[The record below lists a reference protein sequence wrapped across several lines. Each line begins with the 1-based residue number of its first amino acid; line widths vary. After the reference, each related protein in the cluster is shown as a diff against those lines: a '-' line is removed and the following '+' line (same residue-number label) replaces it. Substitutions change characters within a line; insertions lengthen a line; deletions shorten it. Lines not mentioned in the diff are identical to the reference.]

1 MAKKGGHRT
10 KSKPGSGSKIKKYKR
25 GRDTKRRRRDVE
37 QVFDDMTKKE
47 QLETAQPFD
56 DDLPGCGQF
65 YCVETARYFVDQ
77 KALDDHKKSRAYK
90 RRVKELKEETGVE
103 GTNPISLAVH
113 GEPTRDPRKH
123 VIALF
128 YLVDVDPE
136 SIPTAGDDASEAYWV
151 PLDAVTE
158 NEIAGDHI
166 FIIDKLRE

>member
-10 KSKPGSGSKIKKYKR
+10 KSKPGAGSKIKKYKR

-90 RRVKELKEETGVE
+90 RRVKELKEETPFTQKDAEAAAGM
-103 GTNPISLAVH
+103 TAVSRAMKR
-113 GEPTRDPRKH
+113 ECSA
-123 VIALF
+123 I
-128 YLVDVDPE
+128 
-136 SIPTAGDDASEAYWV
+136 V
-151 PLDAVTE
+151 PVWSQ
-158 NEIAGDHI
+158 
-166 FIIDKLRE
+166 

>member
-77 KALDDHKKSRAYK
+77 KAFDDHKKSRAYK
-90 RRVKELKEETGVE
+90 RRVKELKEETPFTQKDAEAAAGMTKE
-103 GTNPISLAVH
+103 RLPSA
-113 GEPTRDPRKH
+113 
-123 VIALF
+123 A
-128 YLVDVDPE
+128 E
-136 SIPTAGDDASEAYWV
+136 SRAKAEAKKGRRMTDD
-151 PLDAVTE
+151 D
-158 NEIAGDHI
+158 
-166 FIIDKLRE
+166 

>member
-56 DDLPGCGQF
+56 DDLPGCGQC

-90 RRVKELKEETGVE
+90 RRVKELKEETPFTQKDAEAAAGMTKE
-103 GTNPISLAVH
+103 RLPSA
-113 GEPTRDPRKH
+113 
-123 VIALF
+123 A
-128 YLVDVDPE
+128 E
-136 SIPTAGDDASEAYWV
+136 SRAKAEAKKGHRMT
-151 PLDAVTE
+151 D
-158 NEIAGDHI
+158 
-166 FIIDKLRE
+166 

>member
-65 YCVETARYFVDQ
+65 YCVGTARYFVDQ

-90 RRVKELKEETGVE
+90 RRVKELREETPFTQKDAEAAAGMTKE
-103 GTNPISLAVH
+103 RLPSA
-113 GEPTRDPRKH
+113 
-123 VIALF
+123 A
-128 YLVDVDPE
+128 E
-136 SIPTAGDDASEAYWV
+136 SRAKAEAKKGHRMT
-151 PLDAVTE
+151 D
-158 NEIAGDHI
+158 
-166 FIIDKLRE
+166 

>member
-90 RRVKELKEETGVE
+90 RRVKELREETPFTLKDAEAAAGMTKE
-103 GTNPISLAVH
+103 RLPSA
-113 GEPTRDPRKH
+113 
-123 VIALF
+123 A
-128 YLVDVDPE
+128 E
-136 SIPTAGDDASEAYWV
+136 SRAKAEAKKGHRMTDD
-151 PLDAVTE
+151 
-158 NEIAGDHI
+158 
-166 FIIDKLRE
+166 

>member
-77 KALDDHKKSRAYK
+77 KALDVHKKSRAYK
-90 RRVKELKEETGVE
+90 RRVKELKEETPFTQKDAEAAAGMTKE
-103 GTNPISLAVH
+103 RLPSA
-113 GEPTRDPRKH
+113 
-123 VIALF
+123 A
-128 YLVDVDPE
+128 E
-136 SIPTAGDDASEAYWV
+136 SRAKAEAKKGHRMTDD
-151 PLDAVTE
+151 D
-158 NEIAGDHI
+158 
-166 FIIDKLRE
+166 

>member
-37 QVFDDMTKKE
+37 QFFDDMTKKE

-90 RRVKELKEETGVE
+90 RRVKELREETPFTQKDAEAAAGMTKE
-103 GTNPISLAVH
+103 RLPSA
-113 GEPTRDPRKH
+113 
-123 VIALF
+123 A
-128 YLVDVDPE
+128 E
-136 SIPTAGDDASEAYWV
+136 SRAKAEAKKGHRMTDD
-151 PLDAVTE
+151 
-158 NEIAGDHI
+158 
-166 FIIDKLRE
+166 

>member
-25 GRDTKRRRRDVE
+25 GRDTKRRRRYVE

-90 RRVKELKEETGVE
+90 RRVKELREETPFTQKDAEAAAGMTKE
-103 GTNPISLAVH
+103 RLPSA
-113 GEPTRDPRKH
+113 
-123 VIALF
+123 A
-128 YLVDVDPE
+128 E
-136 SIPTAGDDASEAYWV
+136 SRAKAEAKKGHRMTDD
-151 PLDAVTE
+151 D
-158 NEIAGDHI
+158 
-166 FIIDKLRE
+166 

>member
-77 KALDDHKKSRAYK
+77 QALDDHKKSRAYK
-90 RRVKELKEETGVE
+90 RRVKELKEISAFTQHDAEAAAGMTREELPKMRDVRARQAAEAAESRMET
-103 GTNPISLAVH
+103 S
-113 GEPTRDPRKH
+113 
-123 VIALF
+123 
-128 YLVDVDPE
+128 
-136 SIPTAGDDASEAYWV
+136 
-151 PLDAVTE
+151 
-158 NEIAGDHI
+158 
-166 FIIDKLRE
+166 

>member
-90 RRVKELKEETGVE
+90 RRVKELKEETPFTQKDAEASAGMTKE
-103 GTNPISLAVH
+103 RLPSA
-113 GEPTRDPRKH
+113 
-123 VIALF
+123 A
-128 YLVDVDPE
+128 E
-136 SIPTAGDDASEAYWV
+136 SRAKAEAQKGRRMSDD
-151 PLDAVTE
+151 
-158 NEIAGDHI
+158 
-166 FIIDKLRE
+166 

>member
-25 GRDTKRRRRDVE
+25 GRDTTRRRRDVE

-90 RRVKELKEETGVE
+90 RRVKELREETPFTQKDAEAAAGMTKE
-103 GTNPISLAVH
+103 RLPSA
-113 GEPTRDPRKH
+113 
-123 VIALF
+123 A
-128 YLVDVDPE
+128 E
-136 SIPTAGDDASEAYWV
+136 SRAKAEAKKGHRMTDD
-151 PLDAVTE
+151 D
-158 NEIAGDHI
+158 
-166 FIIDKLRE
+166 

>member
-65 YCVETARYFVDQ
+65 YCVETTQYFVDQ

-90 RRVKELKEETGVE
+90 RRVKELREETPFTQKDAEAAAGMTKE
-103 GTNPISLAVH
+103 RLPSA
-113 GEPTRDPRKH
+113 
-123 VIALF
+123 A
-128 YLVDVDPE
+128 E
-136 SIPTAGDDASEAYWV
+136 SRAKAEAKKGHRMTDD
-151 PLDAVTE
+151 
-158 NEIAGDHI
+158 
-166 FIIDKLRE
+166 

>member
-10 KSKPGSGSKIKKYKR
+10 KSKPGSGSKIKKNKR

-90 RRVKELKEETGVE
+90 RRVKELREETPFTQKDAEAAAGMTKE
-103 GTNPISLAVH
+103 RLPSA
-113 GEPTRDPRKH
+113 
-123 VIALF
+123 A
-128 YLVDVDPE
+128 E
-136 SIPTAGDDASEAYWV
+136 SRAKAEAKKGHRMT
-151 PLDAVTE
+151 D
-158 NEIAGDHI
+158 
-166 FIIDKLRE
+166 

>member
-77 KALDDHKKSRAYK
+77 KGLDDHKKSRAYK
-90 RRVKELKEETGVE
+90 RRVKELKEETPFTQKDAEAAAGMTKE
-103 GTNPISLAVH
+103 RLPSA
-113 GEPTRDPRKH
+113 
-123 VIALF
+123 A
-128 YLVDVDPE
+128 E
-136 SIPTAGDDASEAYWV
+136 SRAKAEAKKGRRMSDD
-151 PLDAVTE
+151 
-158 NEIAGDHI
+158 
-166 FIIDKLRE
+166 

>member
-47 QLETAQPFD
+47 PLETAQPFD

-90 RRVKELKEETGVE
+90 RRVKELKEETPFTQKDAEAAAGMTAE
-103 GTNPISLAVH
+103 RLPSA
-113 GEPTRDPRKH
+113 
-123 VIALF
+123 A
-128 YLVDVDPE
+128 E
-136 SIPTAGDDASEAYWV
+136 SRAKAEAKKGHRMT
-151 PLDAVTE
+151 D
-158 NEIAGDHI
+158 
-166 FIIDKLRE
+166 

>member
-90 RRVKELKEETGVE
+90 RRVKELKEETPFTQKDAEAAAGMTAE
-103 GTNPISLAVH
+103 RLPSA
-113 GEPTRDPRKH
+113 
-123 VIALF
+123 A
-128 YLVDVDPE
+128 E
-136 SIPTAGDDASEAYWV
+136 SRAKAEAKNGLRMTDD
-151 PLDAVTE
+151 
-158 NEIAGDHI
+158 
-166 FIIDKLRE
+166 

>member
-10 KSKPGSGSKIKKYKR
+10 KSKPGSGSKIKNTSA

-90 RRVKELKEETGVE
+90 RRVKELKEETPFTQKDAEAAAGMTKE
-103 GTNPISLAVH
+103 RLPSA
-113 GEPTRDPRKH
+113 
-123 VIALF
+123 A
-128 YLVDVDPE
+128 E
-136 SIPTAGDDASEAYWV
+136 SRAKAEAKKGRRMTDD
-151 PLDAVTE
+151 D
-158 NEIAGDHI
+158 
-166 FIIDKLRE
+166 